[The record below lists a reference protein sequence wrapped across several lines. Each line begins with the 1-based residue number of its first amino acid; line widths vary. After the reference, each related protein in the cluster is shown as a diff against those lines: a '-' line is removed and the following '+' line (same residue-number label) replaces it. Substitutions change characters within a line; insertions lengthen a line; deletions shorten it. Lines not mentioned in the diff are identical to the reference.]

1 MGRADG
7 GKQEEAE
14 QGIKELLSVLIE
26 GLAVKVR
33 SLRAPGRDYVE
44 RLFWFDVDEARLC
57 IDKTKPSLSDRY
69 KRAVVPVG
77 VYLMDVSCFR
87 PVEDNALHRGADEQH
102 ASLEIVGTENAFELV
117 FPTSS
122 TRDWCLKRLW
132 LLLVSACGEKEIASR
147 GAIHRTATEQ
157 RSTATGTGRVV
168 SSRNS
173 DSEIGESDNDDD
185 AGVPLGLDERLE
197 ITRGLL
203 KTGLSVVLHSSGRTH
218 QAVLSLDENGAAAS
232 SSELRVTLVDNN
244 HFFLRGVFT
253 SFQWLSRLFSGT
265 QVLSGT
271 PGPPLPLP
279 LRSIAEV
286 RLGSHTR
293 DFVSTR
299 SEALGQ
305 ATGLCIVGGEAA
317 LSLELA
323 SRKTRDVLASRL
335 IEYIALHAEFLS

>member
-1 MGRADG
+1 MLGRADG

-33 SLRAPGRDYVE
+33 SLRAPGRNYVE

-57 IDKTKPSLSDRY
+57 IDKAKPSLSDRY

-157 RSTATGTGRVV
+157 RSSATGTGRVV

-185 AGVPLGLDERLE
+185 AGAPLGLDERLE

-244 HFFLRGVFT
+244 HFFLRGVFA
-253 SFQWLSRLFSGT
+253 FQWLSRLFSGT
-265 QVLSGT
+265 QVLSSA

-299 SEALGQ
+299 SEALSQ

-317 LSLELA
+317 LSLELV